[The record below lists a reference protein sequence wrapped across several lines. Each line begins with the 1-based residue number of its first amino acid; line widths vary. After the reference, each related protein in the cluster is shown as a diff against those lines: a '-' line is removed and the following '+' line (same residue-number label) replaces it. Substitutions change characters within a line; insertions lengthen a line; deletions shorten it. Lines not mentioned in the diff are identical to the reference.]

1 MRDHVFEMETTIP
14 AAREAVFSFFSQA
27 DNLMRITPESLHF
40 RIVTAPPIVMKPGTM
55 IDYVIRLHGFPMRWR
70 TLISE
75 WEPPFHFVD
84 EQVKGPYRRWIHRHS
99 FTETVEGHTVMKDH
113 VRYQL
118 PFPPFGL
125 VALPFVRREVEQ
137 IFAHRR
143 KVIGEVFP

>member
-1 MRDHVFEMETTIP
+1 MREHVFEMETNIP
-14 AAREAVFSFFSQA
+14 AAREEVFSFFSDA
-27 DNLMRITPESLHF
+27 ANLTRITPESLHF
-40 RIVTAPPIVMKPGTM
+40 RIATPPPIEMKAGAV
-55 IDYVIRLHGFPMRWR
+55 IDYVIRLRGVPMRWR

-84 EQVKGPYRRWIHRHS
+84 EQVKGPYRQWIHRHS
-99 FTETVEGHTVMKDH
+99 FTETADGHTLMKDH
-113 VRYQL
+113 VRYAL